1 MKIKSERDFWSGLMF
16 LVVGIAFAW
25 GATAYTFGSSA
36 KPGPAYFPF
45 GLGVLLALLGAF
57 VLFKAL
63 TIETD
68 GGEPVG
74 AIAWRPLIV
83 VLASVAMF
91 GVLLPRLGLVL
102 TLPLLVLLSSWA
114 SDEFS
119 LKAAAINAVVLTVMC
134 WGVFVKG
141 LGLTLPVWPSIF

>member
-1 MKIKSERDFWSGLMF
+1 
-16 LVVGIAFAW
+16 
-25 GATAYTFGSSA
+25 
-36 KPGPAYFPF
+36 
-45 GLGVLLALLGAF
+45 
-57 VLFKAL
+57 
-63 TIETD
+63 
-68 GGEPVG
+68 
-74 AIAWRPLIV
+74 V

-119 LKAAAINAVVLTVMC
+119 LKATAINAVVLTVMC
-134 WGVFVKG
+134 WGVFVQG